1 MTEPKLKRL
10 STSGLVISGFCLA
23 LLISSPLA
31 AGKLAIPDG
40 GFNRDTP
47 PNFDLVCYEQGYVSI
62 SRGWIVC
69 RELERMA
76 WGLDPDQWIED
87 YLSPPGPTPSKL
99 EETPPDHD
107 PYPYV
112 LR

>member
-1 MTEPKLKRL
+1 MPGPKLKHP

-40 GFNRDTP
+40 GFSYDTP

-76 WGLDPDQWIED
+76 WELDPDQWIED
-87 YLSPPGPTPSKL
+87 YLSPPVPTLSKL
-99 EETPPDHD
+99 EEMPPDHVL
-107 PYPYV
+107 YPYA